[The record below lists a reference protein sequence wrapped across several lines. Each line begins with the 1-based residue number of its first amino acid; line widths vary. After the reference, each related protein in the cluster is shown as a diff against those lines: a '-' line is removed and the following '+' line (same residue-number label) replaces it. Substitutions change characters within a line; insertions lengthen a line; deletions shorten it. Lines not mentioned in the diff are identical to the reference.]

1 MTSLKEI
8 RINKSTSLS
17 KTSKSLIIKEE
28 IEKKIFTSKILKKNI
43 SGYKFL
49 KKSKSNN
56 QLLWSI
62 AGIITAVITWQISTT
77 NYISIYGSIL
87 LVILSLF
94 LYFDYVL
101 QKEKILITIFLYGNT
116 IEFDTDNNEIDLIEE
131 FLKKIN

>member
-62 AGIITAVITWQISTT
+62 AGMITAVITWQISTT

-116 IEFDTDNNEIDLIEE
+116 IEFQTDDNEIDSIEE

>member
-77 NYISIYGSIL
+77 NYISIYGSII
-87 LVILSLF
+87 LVIISLF

-101 QKEKILITIFLYGNT
+101 QREKILITIFLYGNT
-116 IEFDTDNNEIDLIEE
+116 IEFQTDDNEIDSIEE

>member
-1 MTSLKEI
+1 MTLPKEI

-43 SGYKFL
+43 SGYKFS

-62 AGIITAVITWQISTT
+62 AGIITAIITWQISNT

-87 LVILSLF
+87 LVIISLF

-101 QKEKILITIFLYGNT
+101 QREKILITIFIYGNT
-116 IEFDTDNNEIDLIEE
+116 IEFLADDNEIDLIEE
-131 FLKKIN
+131 FMKKIN

>member
-1 MTSLKEI
+1 MTSPKEI

-77 NYISIYGSIL
+77 NYISIYGSII
-87 LVILSLF
+87 LVIISLF

-101 QKEKILITIFLYGNT
+101 QREKILITIFLYGNT
-116 IEFDTDNNEIDLIEE
+116 IEFQTDDNEIDSIEE

>member
-1 MTSLKEI
+1 MTSPKEI

-28 IEKKIFTSKILKKNI
+28 IEKKIFTSKFLKKNI
-43 SGYKFL
+43 SGYKFF
-49 KKSKSNN
+49 KKSKSSN

-62 AGIITAVITWQISTT
+62 AGIITAIITWQISNT

-87 LVILSLF
+87 LVIISLF

-101 QKEKILITIFLYGNT
+101 QREKILITIFIYGNT
-116 IEFDTDNNEIDLIEE
+116 IEFLADDNEIDLIEE
-131 FLKKIN
+131 FMKKIN

>member
-62 AGIITAVITWQISTT
+62 AGMITAVITWQISTT
-77 NYISIYGSIL
+77 NYISIYGSII
-87 LVILSLF
+87 LVIISLF

-101 QKEKILITIFLYGNT
+101 QREKILITIFLYGNT
-116 IEFDTDNNEIDLIEE
+116 IEFQTDDNEIDSIEE

>member
-62 AGIITAVITWQISTT
+62 AGMITAVITWQISTT
-77 NYISIYGSIL
+77 NYISIYGSII
-87 LVILSLF
+87 LVIISLF

-101 QKEKILITIFLYGNT
+101 QREKILITIFLYGNT
-116 IEFDTDNNEIDLIEE
+116 IEFQTDDNEIDLIEE

>member
-1 MTSLKEI
+1 MTLPKEI

-77 NYISIYGSIL
+77 NYISIYGSII
-87 LVILSLF
+87 LVIISLF

-101 QKEKILITIFLYGNT
+101 QREKILITIFLYGNT
-116 IEFDTDNNEIDLIEE
+116 IEFQTDDNEIDSIEE

>member
-1 MTSLKEI
+1 MTLPKEI

-43 SGYKFL
+43 SGYKFS

-56 QLLWSI
+56 QFLWSI
-62 AGIITAVITWQISTT
+62 AGIITAIITWQISTT

-87 LVILSLF
+87 LVTLSLF

-101 QKEKILITIFLYGNT
+101 QREKILITIFIYGNT
-116 IEFDTDNNEIDLIEE
+116 IEFLADDNEIDLIEE
-131 FLKKIN
+131 FMKKIN

>member
-49 KKSKSNN
+49 KKSKGNN

-62 AGIITAVITWQISTT
+62 AGMITALITWQISTT
-77 NYISIYGSIL
+77 NYISIYGSII
-87 LVILSLF
+87 LVIISLF

-101 QKEKILITIFLYGNT
+101 QREKILITIFLYGNT
-116 IEFDTDNNEIDLIEE
+116 IEIQTDDNEIDSIEE

>member
-28 IEKKIFTSKILKKNI
+28 IEKKIFKSKILKKNI

-77 NYISIYGSIL
+77 NYISIYGSII
-87 LVILSLF
+87 LVIISLF

-101 QKEKILITIFLYGNT
+101 QREKILITIFLYGNT
-116 IEFDTDNNEIDLIEE
+116 IEFQTDDNEIDSIEE